1 MNMPTT
7 NRVALLRFELQMS
20 ELKQRI
26 GARIRELRE
35 ERKAR
40 DPRWTQDFLAR
51 QIDPLLTGAQISR
64 YERGGIKPEDDRLQ
78 KIAEILGTDVADL
91 YRGKLADRKPPP
103 TKSPLDVLS
112 GSDEQQ
118 EVADDEKLDVLLAGQ
133 AQLLAELAQVQV
145 ALRELQGSQQRPSR
159 RSAGSRS

>member
-1 MNMPTT
+1 
-7 NRVALLRFELQMS
+7 MS

-51 QIDPLLTGAQISR
+51 EIDPLLTGAQISR
-64 YERGGIKPEDDRLQ
+64 YERGEIKPEDNRLQ

-91 YRGKLADRKPPP
+91 YRGPLADRKPPP
-103 TKSPLDVLS
+103 AKSPLDVLS
-112 GSDEQQ
+112 ESDGQQ
-118 EVADDEKLDVLLAGQ
+118 EVDDDRKLDALLAGQ
-133 AQLLAELAQVQV
+133 ARLLAELAQVQV
-145 ALRELQGSQQRPSR
+145 ALRDLQGSTRRPSR